1 MAETLHVQ
9 LEKILEAYEGHV
21 TNVMGVALDRVARE
35 SVKRLRQTSP
45 KKTGSYARGWALKK
59 ITSSE
64 LTEEVV
70 VHNRTDYQLTHLL
83 ENGHRIVNAKG
94 QWGRVNGIKHIK
106 PVEEW
111 ANEELPNEIK
121 RELE

>member
-1 MAETLHVQ
+1 MAESLSVQ
-9 LEKILEAYEGHV
+9 LKDILDAYEDHV
-21 TNVMGVALDRVARE
+21 TDVMGVALDRVARE

-59 ITSSE
+59 ITSTNLVE
-64 LTEEVV
+64 DVEVY
-70 VHNRTDYQLTHLL
+70 NKTDYQLTHLL